1 MKKKLI
7 FVLVCML
14 VFSTV
19 AGAISSSKTSNESSD
34 EMTIGRDPHTVLAEF
49 GTSTTCPYCPSHE
62 NYLKQV
68 VGDWELVSLPCSNN
82 HYTYGYNSAIV
93 ARLAELGMGGF
104 PTSFWDGGY
113 TSVVGGQ
120 SSVTN
125 LQNAYNTC
133 AARSVADVDLG
144 LVVTWLGSAQIKI
157 DVDVT
162 NNEGSTYNGHI
173 HAYIL
178 EITSRW
184 LNYNGQPYPNALLD
198 LVFNQDINVVSSGT
212 WSDTITWYGASHG
225 YGDIVQDNILIVASV
240 FSQSNDYVD
249 ETTSIRVGNNRPP
262 YTPSNPSPG
271 NGGSNIIVEASL
283 SWTGG
288 DPDWFNSVSYDVYF
302 GTSSPPPL
310 IVGNQSET
318 TYNPPGLLDFDET
331 YYWKIVSWDDEGAST
346 SGPQWSFTTRGN
358 DPPNTPSN
366 PSPTNGETDVNI
378 NADLSWT
385 GGDPDGDPVTY
396 DVYFGTSS
404 PPQQVVSNQSGTIYN
419 LGILEFDKT
428 YYWKIVSWDKYDFTS
443 EGSIWSFTTE
453 ENEPPNMPSDP
464 DPGDGEIDVNAEAD
478 LSWTG
483 GDPNPG
489 DTVTYDVYFGKTSPP
504 PLVVNNQS
512 GASYNPGTM
521 DLNTTY
527 YWQIVSWDS
536 QEESTSGPIWHFT
549 ITIAP
554 NAPPNKPSI
563 AGSPSGKAGVEYEYT
578 VSAVDPNEDNVKYF
592 IDWDDGN
599 TEWTDYYDSG
609 EEVTIGHTW
618 DNTGTYTIRV
628 KAKDTHGEESE
639 WETLVVEMPLNKHFH
654 IHPILQ
660 KILELFPNAFPI
672 LRHLLG
678 L

>member
-1 MKKKLI
+1 MKKKIIII
-7 FVLVCML
+7 FVCML

-19 AGAISSSKTSNESSD
+19 AGAISSSKTSNESPE
-34 EMTIGRDPHTVLAEF
+34 EMTMGRAHTVLVEI
-49 GTSTTCPYCPSHE
+49 GTATTCPYCPSHE
-62 NYLKQV
+62 HYLKQV
-68 VGDWELVSLPCSNN
+68 VGDWELVSLTCS
-82 HYTYGYNSAIV
+82 HYTPSAGHTPATI
-93 ARLAELGMGGF
+93 ARLNELGMSGY
-104 PTSFWDGGY
+104 PRSFWDGDY
-113 TSVVGGQ
+113 TYVSGGQ

-133 AARSVADVDLG
+133 AARSVANVDLG
-144 LVVTWLGSAQIKI
+144 LVVTWLGSAKIKI

-184 LNYNGQPYPNALLD
+184 LNNVGQPFPNALLD
-198 LVFNQDINVVSSGT
+198 LVFNQNINVVSSGT
-212 WSDTITWYGASHG
+212 WSDTITWDGASHG
-225 YGDIVQDNILIVASV
+225 FGDIVKDNILVVASV

-249 ETTSIRVGNNRPP
+249 ETTSYRVGNNRPP
-262 YTPSNPSPG
+262 YTPSSPSPS

-310 IVGNQSET
+310 IVSNQPET
-318 TYNPPGLLDFDET
+318 TYDPPGLLDFDET

-385 GGDPDGDPVTY
+385 GGDPDGDTVTY

-419 LGILEFDKT
+419 PGILEFDKT
-428 YYWKIVSWDKYDFTS
+428 YYWKIVSWDKYDATS
-443 EGSIWSFTTE
+443 EGSIWSFTTA
-453 ENEPPNMPSDP
+453 
-464 DPGDGEIDVNAEAD
+464 I
-478 LSWTG
+478 
-483 GDPNPG
+483 
-489 DTVTYDVYFGKTSPP
+489 
-504 PLVVNNQS
+504 
-512 GASYNPGTM
+512 ASN
-521 DLNTTY
+521 
-527 YWQIVSWDS
+527 V
-536 QEESTSGPIWHFT
+536 
-549 ITIAP
+549 
-554 NAPPNKPSI
+554 PPNKPSI
-563 AGSPSGKAGVEYEYT
+563 AGLQSGKAGVEYEYT

-599 TEWTDYYDSG
+599 TEETDYYGSG
-609 EEVTIGHTW
+609 EEVTVGHTW

-628 KAKDTHGEESE
+628 KAEDTNGAESE
-639 WETLVVEMPLNKHFH
+639 WGELEIEMPKNKIFNFNFN
-654 IHPILQ
+654 L
-660 KILELFPNAFPI
+660 LEWLFERFPNAFPI
-672 LRHLLG
+672 LRHMLG